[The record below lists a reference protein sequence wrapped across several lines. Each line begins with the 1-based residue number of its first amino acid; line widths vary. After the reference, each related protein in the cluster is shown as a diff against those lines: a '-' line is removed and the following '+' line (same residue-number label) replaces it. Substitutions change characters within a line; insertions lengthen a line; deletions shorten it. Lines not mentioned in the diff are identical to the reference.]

1 MHPLQLFRLSPPP
14 AARTMA
20 QLTNRSAQMTTSLFA
35 KLDDILFLLVV
46 FVPVSV
52 VLAGSFPLAAL
63 GAI

>member
-1 MHPLQLFRLSPPP
+1 MHSLQSFRLSPPP

-20 QLTNRSAQMTTSLFA
+20 PLTNRSAQMKTSLPA
-35 KLDDILFLLVV
+35 KLDDILFLIAV

-52 VLAGSFPLAAL
+52 LLAGSFPLAAL

>member
-1 MHPLQLFRLSPPP
+1 MK
-14 AARTMA
+14 
-20 QLTNRSAQMTTSLFA
+20 TSLPA

-52 VLAGSFPLAAL
+52 LLAGSFPLAAL